1 MSTGYTV
8 AMVLNGKAFNAMPA
22 DLKGITSNLAE
33 RIVLVTTGPN
43 TRNTEQ
49 LENLDKYIL
58 EKMPEN
64 KYTSVVIKI
73 HVKSWSQFSQW
84 YKDYDVYDSRKR
96 GMKTEW
102 LALPDDD
109 NDNAPPNHW
118 GSVPEKQHVL
128 STETHVYVDHM
139 DINEL

>member
-8 AMVLNGKAFNAMPA
+8 AMVFNGKAFNAMPA
-22 DLKGITSNLAE
+22 DLKGITSKLAE
-33 RIVLVTTGPN
+33 RIVLVTTGPK

-64 KYTSVVIKI
+64 KYTSMVIKI
-73 HVKSWSQFSQW
+73 HVKSWSQFSKW
-84 YKDYDVYDSRKR
+84 YKDYDLYDSRKK
-96 GMKTEW
+96 GMRAEW
-102 LALPDDD
+102 LCLPDDGKE
-109 NDNAPPNHW
+109 PPSHW
-118 GSVPEKQHVL
+118 SRVPEKQRML
-128 STETHVYVDHM
+128 STETHMYYDHM